1 MAEEEL
7 NSDFESNF
15 DAVNIAETKSAVL
28 MSALFVLRKLVF
40 NQKRYRLDEQI
51 NHSEN
56 LSKFVQ
62 EFKNTFRLYEWSVFG
77 EDSGSTQLEQYLFK
91 VQLHELLYKIH
102 HTILSLMPPK
112 VENHIELI
120 DYLLKEFSSDSLIE
134 VVSIRDSVINLIGW
148 LDEIVENDFP
158 IT

>member
-77 EDSGSTQLEQYLFK
+77 ED
-91 VQLHELLYKIH
+91 
-102 HTILSLMPPK
+102 
-112 VENHIELI
+112 
-120 DYLLKEFSSDSLIE
+120 
-134 VVSIRDSVINLIGW
+134 
-148 LDEIVENDFP
+148 
-158 IT
+158 